1 MPPYVSNPTDSIKRE
16 IFYVIKGNLSSG
28 AIAGI
33 AVGAIVF
40 IVILAVIVYFYLKK
54 T

>member
-1 MPPYVSNPTDSIKRE
+1 MPPYVSNPTDS
-16 IFYVIKGNLSSG
+16 IKGNLSSG